1 MDNIKQIYY
10 NVKNKFKE
18 LETYTPVPPDS
29 RHLLKHGVLV
39 KYCNINDIHNEN
51 VEFKDGI
58 VQKKDVYFLYLKKR
72 NGWKIKLNNNYI
84 FYKIN
89 ENDPFAVLFDQ
100 IADEL

>member
-1 MDNIKQIYY
+1 MDIKQIYY
-10 NVKNKFKE
+10 NIKNKFEE
-18 LETYTPVPPDS
+18 LKTYTPVPPDV

-39 KYCNINDIHNEN
+39 KYCNINDVNNED
-51 VEFKDGI
+51 VIFKDGI
-58 VQKKDVYFLYLKKR
+58 VQKKDINFLYLKKR
-72 NGWKIKLNNNYI
+72 NGWKIKLNNYYI